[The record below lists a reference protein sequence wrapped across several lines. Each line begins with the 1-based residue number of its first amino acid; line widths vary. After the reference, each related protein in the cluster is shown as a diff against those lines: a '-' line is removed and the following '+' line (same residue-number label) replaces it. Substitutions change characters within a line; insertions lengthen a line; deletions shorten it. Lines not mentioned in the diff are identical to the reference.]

1 MGLGVITLLGTYG
14 MCGAALAAD
23 NPNVVVQDAWVRMP
37 AASRTETAG
46 YMVIENKSAS
56 ARSVV
61 SASSP
66 DITKI
71 ELHEMKMMS
80 SGKGDAKD
88 GMSSMMTMMP
98 VAKIDVPAH
107 GRATLAPNGYH
118 LMLFGLKSKLAE
130 GSKVSI
136 TLKLDDGS
144 TVPVTA
150 SVRRPQ

>member
-1 MGLGVITLLGTYG
+1 
-14 MCGAALAAD
+14 
-23 NPNVVVQDAWVRMP
+23 
-37 AASRTETAG
+37 
-46 YMVIENKSAS
+46 MVIENKSAT

-66 DITKI
+66 DVAKI
-71 ELHEMKMMS
+71 EMHEMKMMGG
-80 SGKGDAKD
+80 GKGDAKD
-88 GMSSMMTMMP
+88 GMSHAGGTMMMMAP
-98 VAKIDVPAH
+98 VARIDLPAN

-130 GSKVSI
+130 GSKVTV

-150 SVRRPQ
+150 SVRRSQ